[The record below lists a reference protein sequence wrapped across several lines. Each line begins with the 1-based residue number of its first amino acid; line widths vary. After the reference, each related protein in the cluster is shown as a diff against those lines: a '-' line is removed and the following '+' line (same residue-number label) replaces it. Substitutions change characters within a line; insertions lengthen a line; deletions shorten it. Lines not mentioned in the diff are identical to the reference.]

1 MNVVGIFDGI
11 MDYQIQKKLE
21 RLLSLKERIKP
32 KTFFDQL
39 EESGMLDDYINTYMP
54 EQFTY
59 DEKFQEDV
67 LDLVFKRS
75 SALMPNI
82 QEYILENL
90 NKALTAFQEEIKSD

>member
-1 MNVVGIFDGI
+1 MQYFYIFDVP

-21 RLLSLKERIKP
+21 RLLLLKERIKP
-32 KTFFDQL
+32 KTFFDEL
-39 EESGMLDDYINTYMP
+39 EEGGMLDHYINTYMP

-67 LDLVFKRS
+67 LDLVFKKS
-75 SALMPNI
+75 STLMPNI

-90 NKALTAFQEEIKSD
+90 YNTLTAFQEEIKSA